1 MKSIRIYGFSLLL
14 CGSLT
19 ALAQQPAAGQEKN
32 TETQSQQVQTRT
44 VKGRVL
50 STSTGAP
57 LAGAMVSTTGI
68 SGYSVLTGEDGTYE
82 LQVPCF
88 ASSITVSAPGHNLVR
103 RGLSSDSSQRDV
115 SLLPSTLKADY
126 TATTEITSPV
136 KAEGFSYS
144 PAVTIEDEIGNRL
157 GAEVR
162 TSLRSGVPGIG
173 GVMFVGGI
181 NSLNAN
187 AQPLIVVD
195 GVIFDQ
201 QYGRQTE
208 HSGFYNSILSN
219 INPADI
225 ERVSVLRNGTSL
237 YGAKGANGVILIETR
252 RNKSM
257 ATRITASLSAGVTME
272 PAYIDMMDAEQYR
285 SYASELLRTTDTR
298 VKSFKFL
305 NDDPTYYYYG
315 QYHNNTDWKKE
326 VYRTAFTQN
335 YGINVEGGDD
345 VANYNLSLGYTN
357 AQSTMEYNEMNR
369 LNIRFNTDIKFSDKF
384 TARFDASF
392 ANQSR
397 NLRDDGA
404 PEGYENGSPTSPSFL
419 AYTKSPFLS
428 PYVYAGGQI
437 YENHLDV
444 TDETYLDEALSNY
457 TGYNYKLANPYAIGV
472 YGDAENKNRFENSML
487 SVAVTPKYQITPH
500 LSVSEHFSY
509 NLVSTNEKYYLPING
524 VPDFYVESVADY
536 RQNEVRSMAAKQNSV
551 MSDTRLQWTR
561 RFGAHAIDLF
571 GGARINWESYSV
583 TSQLGYNTGND
594 KTPFIHKGLT
604 DARTEGGTDNWT
616 NIAWYAQAGYNFLG
630 RYFLQANLTAEASS
644 RFGAEADGLDFCG
657 TRWGIFPGVQAAW
670 EITSEPWMAGVRG
683 IDYLRL
689 GVGFDVTGNDDVN
702 YHAARSYLASDKYLH
717 SILGL
722 SFANIGNPKI
732 QWERTR
738 RVNASLHGNFLGNR
752 LNMQLNA
759 YSSETDNLL
768 TLQTLSYL
776 TGLENYWGNGGAM
789 TNKGFDLTLS
799 GRIIVTRDW
808 QWELG
813 ASVGHYKN
821 EITSLPTADGCI
833 DTDLYGATIRSQVG
847 QPAGVFYGYKTK
859 GVFST
864 SEEAMEAGLYKVE
877 KNGTHTEFAAGDV
890 HFADLVADHCIN
902 EADRTIIGDPNPDFY
917 GNIFTS
923 LTYKRLRLDVGF
935 NYSVGGDVYNYMR
948 SQLEGGSRFMNQ
960 TLALTRRWHGE
971 GHVTDMPR
979 ITFQDPMGN
988 ARFSDRWIE
997 DGSYLRLRSVTLSY
1011 QLPVNSTF
1019 LQGLEFWVQGNN
1031 LFTLTNYLGTDPEVA
1046 ATSSVIGQGI
1056 DTGLLPQSRSFF
1068 AGVKIKL

>member
-1 MKSIRIYGFSLLL
+1 MKSIRIYGLSLLL
-14 CGSLT
+14 CGSMT
-19 ALAQQPAAGQEKN
+19 ALAQEPVSGQKEN
-32 TETQSQQVQTRT
+32 TETQKQVPVRT
-44 VKGRVL
+44 IKGRVL
-50 STSTGAP
+50 SAATGTP
-57 LAGAMVSTTGI
+57 LGGVMVAATGI

-82 LQVPCF
+82 LKVPRY

-103 RGLSSDSSQRDV
+103 CGLSADLLQRDV
-115 SLLPSTLKADY
+115 TLLPSTLKADY
-126 TATTEITSPV
+126 TAVPEVTSPV
-136 KAEGFSYS
+136 KAEGFGYS
-144 PAVTIEDEIGNRL
+144 PAVTIENEIGNRL
-157 GAEVR
+157 GAEVY
-162 TSLRSGVPGIG
+162 TSTRSGVPGVG
-173 GVMFVGGI
+173 GVMFIGGL

-187 AQPLIVVD
+187 AQPLVVID

-201 QYGRQTE
+201 QYSRQTE

-237 YGAKGANGVILIETR
+237 YGAKGANGVILIDTR

-272 PAYIDMMDAEQYR
+272 PKYIDMMDAEQYR

-298 VKSFKFL
+298 VKDFKFL
-305 NDDPTYYYYG
+305 NDDPNYYYYG

-326 VYRTAFTQN
+326 LYRTALTQN

-357 AQSTMEYNEMNR
+357 AESVMEYNEMNR
-369 LNIRFNTDIKFSDKF
+369 LNIRFNTDVKFSDKF

-404 PEGYENGSPTSPSFL
+404 PEGYGNGSPTSPSFL
-419 AYTKSPFLS
+419 AYAKSPFLS

-437 YENHLDV
+437 HDNHLDV
-444 TDETYLDEALSNY
+444 TDETYLDEALVGYPN
-457 TGYNYKLANPYAIGV
+457 YNYKLANPYAIGV

-487 SVAVTPKYQITPH
+487 NVAVTPKFQINPY

-509 NLVSTNEKYYLPING
+509 NLISTNEKYYLPING

-536 RQNEVRSMAAKQNSV
+536 RQNEVRSMAAKQNSL
-551 MSDTRLQWTR
+551 MSDTRVQWNR
-561 RFGAHAIDLF
+561 RFGAHAFDLF

-583 TSQLGYNTGND
+583 TTQLGYNTGND

-604 DARTEGGTDNWT
+604 DARTTGGTDNWT
-616 NIAWYAQAGYNFLG
+616 NIAWYAQAGYNYLG

-670 EITSEPWMAGVRG
+670 EITSEPWMASVHG

-689 GVGFDVTGNDDVN
+689 GVGFDVTGNDDVP
-702 YHAARSYLASDKYLH
+702 YHAAGSYLASDKYLY
-717 SILGL
+717 SILGI
-722 SFANIGNPKI
+722 SFAGIGNPEI

-738 RVNASLHGNFLGNR
+738 RFNASLHGSFFSGR
-752 LNMQLNA
+752 LNMQLNVF
-759 YSSETDNLL
+759 SSKTDNLL
-768 TLQTLSYL
+768 AWQTLSFL
-776 TGLENYWGNGGAM
+776 TGQKNNWGNGGAL
-789 TNKGFDLTLS
+789 TNRGLDVTVI
-799 GRIIVTRDW
+799 GRPIVTRNW

-813 ASVGHYKN
+813 ASVGRYKN
-821 EITSLPTADGCI
+821 EVTSLPTAEGYM
-833 DTDLYGATIRSQVG
+833 DTELYGATIRSQVG
-847 QPAGVFYGYKTK
+847 HAANVFYGYKAK
-859 GVFST
+859 GVFAT
-864 SEEAMEAGLYKVE
+864 SEEAAEAALYKVE
-877 KNGTHTEFAAGDV
+877 KNGAHTQFAAGDV
-890 HFADLVADHCIN
+890 HFADLDGNHRID
-902 EADRTIIGDPNPDFY
+902 EADRTIIGDPNPDIY

-923 LTYKRLRLDVGF
+923 LTYKRLRLDVGL
-935 NYSVGGDVYNYMR
+935 NYSLGGDVYNYMR

-979 ITFQDPMGN
+979 VTFQDPMGN